1 MEPYARATVDRPKM
15 LDLVGMMVRVE
26 VKRDDAALARI
37 LILRRRDVDVAVA
50 ANREMTDW
58 AQAFGDDRGVKAGR
72 QCQPVRFGRGKQCS
86 GQRDDRG
93 NTKHLHRISL
103 QELPHSILPAA
114 RTSISCR

>member
-1 MEPYARATVDRPKM
+1 MEPYARATVNRPKM

-50 ANREMTDW
+50 ANREMADG

-72 QCQPVRFGRGKQCS
+72 QCQPVRFGRGKQR
-86 GQRDDRG
+86 GGRRDDRG

-103 QELPHSILPAA
+103 PAPTTFYPACA